1 MKTKLKGFTLVE
13 LIVVMVII
21 TILMAAVMTMFKP
34 IRETYVD
41 STLNETQR
49 TSQNGV
55 IQYVTESIRFAN
67 DMGIYTKG
75 STYNRAIGKNYDGT
89 SKASANWAKSISI
102 GSAKDAVDALA
113 DAYIASNIYKI
124 PAGKRNDVITAIEKY
139 AQVIVID
146 NSDVTYNSKN
156 CYGRIYRRKVD
167 MNPATAT
174 AITSASESSF
184 RLALG
189 AAYYGEN
196 NYSIGIEIPLVD
208 VTDGGVTVQKPDAGL
223 VSVVVA
229 STNNGKRDLSN
240 IGNTTT
246 LSAIKTEGGV
256 TCRNLTAES
265 SIGVGTAGVFD
276 CYRYG
281 LIRSEDNGNTTQK
294 YPTSHPKSGQFY
306 RSGSSSKG
314 GKTYIVF
321 LDQKGKEQVEKSY

>member
-21 TILMAAVMTMFKP
+21 GILMAAVMTMFKP
-34 IRETYVD
+34 IRATYVD

-49 TSQNGV
+49 TSQNGI
-55 IQYVTESIRFAN
+55 IQYVTESVRFAN

-75 STYNRAIGKNYDGT
+75 STYSRAIGKNYDGT
-89 SKASANWAKSISI
+89 NKASANWAASISI

-124 PAGKRNDVITAIEKY
+124 PAGKRADVTTAIEKY

-146 NSDVTYNSKN
+146 NSDVTYNGKK
-156 CYGRIYRRKVD
+156 CYGRVYRRKVD
-167 MNPATAT
+167 MDPATAT
-174 AITSASESSF
+174 AITSSSENSF

-196 NYSIGIEIPLVD
+196 NYSIGIEIPLID
-208 VTDGGVTVQKPDAGL
+208 VTDGGVTVKKPDSGL
-223 VSVVVA
+223 IDMVVA
-229 STNNGKRDLSN
+229 STNNGKRDLSK
-240 IGNTTT
+240 IGNATT

-256 TCRNLTAES
+256 TCRNLTTEN

-276 CYRYG
+276 ISVFGSLQTNYKNSQDYR
-281 LIRSEDNGNTTQK
+281 T
-294 YPTSHPKSGQFY
+294 
-306 RSGSSSKG
+306 GSTAKG
-314 GKTYIVF
+314 TKTYIVF
-321 LDQKGKEQVEKSY
+321 LDQYGKQEVEKSY

>member
-21 TILMAAVMTMFKP
+21 GILMAAVMTMFKP
-34 IRETYVD
+34 IRATYVD

-49 TSQNGV
+49 TSQNGI
-55 IQYVTESIRFAN
+55 IQYVTESVRFAN

-75 STYNRAIGKNYDGT
+75 STYSRAIGKNYDGT
-89 SKASANWAKSISI
+89 NKASANWAASISI

-124 PAGKRNDVITAIEKY
+124 PAGKRADVTTAIEKY

-146 NSDVTYNSKN
+146 NSDVTYNGKK
-156 CYGRIYRRKVD
+156 CYGRVYRRKVD

-174 AITSASESSF
+174 AITSSSENSF

-196 NYSIGIEIPLVD
+196 NYSIGIEIPLID
-208 VTDGGVTVQKPDAGL
+208 VTDGGVTVKKPDSGL
-223 VSVVVA
+223 IDMVVA

-240 IGNTTT
+240 RNA
-246 LSAIKTEGGV
+246 LSADLDDVTTKVLKTEGGV
-256 TCRNLTAES
+256 TCRNLTTEN

-276 CYRYG
+276 ISVFGSLQTNYKNSQDYR
-281 LIRSEDNGNTTQK
+281 T
-294 YPTSHPKSGQFY
+294 
-306 RSGSSSKG
+306 GSTAKG
-314 GKTYIVF
+314 TKTYIVF
-321 LDQKGKEQVEKSY
+321 LDQYGKQEVEKSY